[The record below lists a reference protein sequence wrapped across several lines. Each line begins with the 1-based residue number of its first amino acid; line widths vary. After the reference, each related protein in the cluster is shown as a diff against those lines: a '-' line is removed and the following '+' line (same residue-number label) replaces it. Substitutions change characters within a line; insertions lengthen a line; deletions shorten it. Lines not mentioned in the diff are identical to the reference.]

1 MNKTEAVSEIEVV
14 SESENNLRL
23 LKKERKKGLK
33 LWDNIFVISMLI
45 IPLIIFI
52 NGWVFVN
59 FNSILMAFQLP
70 SGEWSLDSI
79 RLVFEGFKGTTLD
92 KDFAIS
98 TALINTGWWFL
109 KSTITLPF
117 QLLVAYFLY
126 KKVTGYKVFQVIL
139 YLPSIVSAVAMASMF
154 SSFVAPTGP
163 LGEILSALGVSPVPK
178 FLADSDYA
186 MLTLMFYST
195 WLGWGGNMLLLGGAL
210 ARIPL
215 EILESARLD
224 GAGTFREFTTFIIPL
239 VWGTMST
246 LFILSMTGIFGEVGP
261 VMLFTKGDY
270 ETATMG
276 YWIYYKVSVGGVSAY
291 NEVAAV
297 GLLLTLIVVPVVMLI
312 RWLIEKIPVVDY

>member
-1 MNKTEAVSEIEVV
+1 MKTVSVSEVEKNK
-14 SESENNLRL
+14 ELLR
-23 LKKERKKGLK
+23 KEKKKGLK
-33 LWDNIFVISMLI
+33 RWDNIFVITILI
-45 IPLIIFI
+45 VPLIIFI

-59 FNSILMAFQLP
+59 FNSVLMAFQLP

-79 RLVFEGFKGTTLD
+79 RTVFEGFKGTTLD

-98 TALINTGWWFL
+98 TALKNTGLWFL
-109 KSTITLPF
+109 KAVVMLPF
-117 QLLVAYFLY
+117 QLLIAYFLY
-126 KKVTGYKVFQVIL
+126 KKIRGYKTFQVIL

-154 SSFVAPTGP
+154 SEFVAPNGP
-163 LGEILSALGVSPVPK
+163 LGVILKKLGVDPVPK

-186 MLTLMFYST
+186 MITLMLYST

-215 EILESARLD
+215 EVLESARLD

-246 LFILSMTGIFGEVGP
+246 LLILTMTNILNEVGP

-270 ETATMG
+270 QTATMG

-291 NEVAAV
+291 NEVAAT
-297 GLLLTLIVVPVVMLI
+297 GLFLTIVVVPVVMFV
-312 RWLIEKIPVVDY
+312 RWLIEKVPVVDY